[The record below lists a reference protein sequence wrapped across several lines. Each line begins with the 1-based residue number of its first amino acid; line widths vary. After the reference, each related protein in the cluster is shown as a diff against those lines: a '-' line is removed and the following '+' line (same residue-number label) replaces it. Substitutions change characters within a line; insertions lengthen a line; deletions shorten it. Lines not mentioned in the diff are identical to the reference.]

1 MKSRWTTYLLLAA
14 VAAVW
19 GLVAWKICAP
29 AGAPSAAAGPIAPVP
44 AAPGVAS
51 DTLRLDDPEPVR
63 SGAARPAVAARA
75 AVRPLPAAKAAAP
88 RRGRVEIVHLG
99 TVRSL
104 GRVLYILT
112 VGERQYEL
120 LQGEAAGEFV
130 LTACD
135 RDSLYLCKDG
145 VTYSV
150 KLCD

>member
-19 GLVAWKICAP
+19 SLGAWKICAP
-29 AGAPSAAAGPIAPVP
+29 AGAPAAAGPIAPVP
-44 AAPGVAS
+44 AAPAVAS
-51 DTLRLDDPEPVR
+51 DTLRLDYPDPFLK
-63 SGAARPAVAARA
+63 GAAR
-75 AVRPLPAAKAAAP
+75 PAAKAAAP

-145 VTYSV
+145 VTYGV

>member
-29 AGAPSAAAGPIAPVP
+29 AGAPSAVAGPIASVP
-44 AAPGVAS
+44 TAPAVAS
-51 DTLRLDDPEPVR
+51 DTLRLDYPDPFLK
-63 SGAARPAVAARA
+63 GAPRPAVAARA
-75 AVRPLPAAKAAAP
+75 AVRPLPAAKTAAP

-145 VTYSV
+145 VTYGV

>member
-1 MKSRWTTYLLLAA
+1 M
-14 VAAVW
+14 
-19 GLVAWKICAP
+19 
-29 AGAPSAAAGPIAPVP
+29 P
-44 AAPGVAS
+44 AAPAVAS
-51 DTLRLDDPEPVR
+51 DTLRLDYPDPFLK
-63 SGAARPAVAARA
+63 GAARPAAAARA

-145 VTYSV
+145 VTYGV

>member
-44 AAPGVAS
+44 AAPVVAA
-51 DTLRLDDPEPVR
+51 DTLLLDYPDPFLK
-63 SGAARPAVAARA
+63 GTARPVVATRA
-75 AVRPLPAAKAAAP
+75 AVHPLPAAKAAAP
-88 RRGRVEIVHLG
+88 RRGRVEIAHLA

-120 LQGEAAGEFV
+120 LRGEAAGEFV

-145 VTYSV
+145 VTCGV

>member
-1 MKSRWTTYLLLAA
+1 M
-14 VAAVW
+14 
-19 GLVAWKICAP
+19 AP
-29 AGAPSAAAGPIAPVP
+29 ACCQSRGTP
-44 AAPGVAS
+44 
-51 DTLRLDDPEPVR
+51 
-63 SGAARPAVAARA
+63 ARA
-75 AVRPLPAAKAAAP
+75 
-88 RRGRVEIVHLG
+88 EIVHLG

-145 VTYSV
+145 VTYGV